1 MIKHILLFKLKDEA
15 EGCTKAE
22 NIIKAKALVEGM
34 NGKIPGLLKVE
45 VGTDYSSVDDSAD
58 MALYSEFES
67 REALQVYANHPEHTA
82 VLPFIRAIISERHL
96 IDYEI

>member
-1 MIKHILLFKLKDEA
+1 MVKHIVLFKLKTEA
-15 EGCTKAE
+15 EGCNKAE

-34 NGKIPGLLKVE
+34 NGKIPGLLNVE
-45 VGTDYSSVDDSAD
+45 VGTDFSAANDSAD

-67 REALQVYANHPEHTA
+67 RAALEVYANHPVHTA
-82 VLPFIRAIISERHL
+82 VLSFIKAIISERHL